1 MLPELTRVLRYN
13 DTPDEDWIISRHPE
27 DPSVILTTGGS
38 GHAFKVLISG
48 LYKIYKPVLPEVIT
62 SSCQSLD
69 GLLLTSSKI
78 SSKKN

>member
-1 MLPELTRVLRYN
+1 MLPELMRVLRYN

-48 LYKIYKPVLPEVIT
+48 LYKIYKPV
-62 SSCQSLD
+62 
-69 GLLLTSSKI
+69 
-78 SSKKN
+78 